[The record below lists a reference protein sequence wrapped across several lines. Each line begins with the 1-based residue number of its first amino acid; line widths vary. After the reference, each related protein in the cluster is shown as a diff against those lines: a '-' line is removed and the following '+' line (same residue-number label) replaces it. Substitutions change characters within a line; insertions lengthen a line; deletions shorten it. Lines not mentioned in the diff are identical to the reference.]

1 MIMSVVKI
9 AKNGTCTIPV
19 SIRRLMQ
26 ISPGTKLI
34 VILKDL
40 PSGEKAITLK
50 KRKGAQTNE

>member
-1 MIMSVVKI
+1 MIISVVKI

-19 SIRRLMQ
+19 SIRLMQ
-26 ISPGTKLI
+26 LSPGTKLI
-34 VILKDL
+34 ASLKDL

>member
-1 MIMSVVKI
+1 MIISVVKI

-26 ISPGTKLI
+26 LSPGTKLI
-34 VILKDL
+34 ASLKDL
-40 PSGEKAITLK
+40 PSVEKTITLK